1 MNCIN
6 KNIINNEVE
15 ENLFIRWI
23 IILIKNEQERFL
35 HILLLKNIKY
45 KINIT

>member
-23 IILIKNEQERFL
+23 FILIKNEQERFL
-35 HILLLKNIKY
+35 HILLLKILNIK
-45 KINIT
+45 

>member
-23 IILIKNEQERFL
+23 IILIKNEQER
-35 HILLLKNIKY
+35 IIIKKY
-45 KINIT
+45 

>member
-35 HILLLKNIKY
+35 HILLLKILNIK
-45 KINIT
+45 